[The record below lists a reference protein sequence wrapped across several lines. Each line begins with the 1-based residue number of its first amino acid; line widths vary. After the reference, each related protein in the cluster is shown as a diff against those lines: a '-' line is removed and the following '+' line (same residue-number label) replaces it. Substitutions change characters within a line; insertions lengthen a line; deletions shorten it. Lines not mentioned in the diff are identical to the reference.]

1 MGIDLIRCPDESSR
15 GVILAF
21 GIKENFLH
29 MTKSAEKAIRGKI
42 IRLQIISSNGS
53 VSVQLQSG
61 TLSGRLPGKALLS
74 GLKLM
79 VIYKLFF
86 PILKNPLFIKKR
98 DSLMLFI
105 QNFHFL
111 ITILQ
116 YPILKFCIRSM
127 YRQTINIS
135 VCRYSIANKRLL
147 LRTCRCSIIKTGS
160 GIFSL

>member
-1 MGIDLIRCPDESSR
+1 MGIDLIRCPDEGSR

-29 MTKSAEKAIRGKI
+29 MTKSAEKDDKGQEV

-61 TLSGRLPGKALLS
+61 TPSGRLPGKALLS

-86 PILKNPLFIKKR
+86 PILKNSLFYKEE
-98 DSLMLFI
+98 
-105 QNFHFL
+105 
-111 ITILQ
+111 
-116 YPILKFCIRSM
+116 
-127 YRQTINIS
+127 
-135 VCRYSIANKRLL
+135 
-147 LRTCRCSIIKTGS
+147 G
-160 GIFSL
+160 

>member
-1 MGIDLIRCPDESSR
+1 MGIDLIRCPDEGSR

-29 MTKSAEKAIRGKI
+29 MAKSAEKTIRGKVI
-42 IRLQIISSNGS
+42 YLQIISSNGS
-53 VSVQLQSG
+53 ISVQLQSG
-61 TLSGRLPGKALLS
+61 TPSGRLPGKALLS

-86 PILKNPLFIKKR
+86 PILKNSLFIKKR
-98 DSLMLFI
+98 DGLMLFI

-116 YPILKFCIRSM
+116 NPIFKFCIRSM

-135 VCRYSIANKRLL
+135 VCRYSIANKRFL
-147 LRTCRCSIIKTGS
+147 LRTRRGSIIKTGS
-160 GIFSL
+160 GILSL